1 MRWCTTRVT
10 AFSPRQFPSCP
21 RISLQKNIK
30 GYGVIFGDYDNDGDL
45 DLFVPRGSWNQEIAD
60 VLLRNDGGI
69 FEDVAQEAGL
79 PQVVRTSN
87 AIWLDFD
94 RDGRDDAGRGLAS
107 RISSL

>member
-1 MRWCTTRVT
+1 
-10 AFSPRQFPSCP
+10 
-21 RISLQKNIK
+21 
-30 GYGVIFGDYDNDGDL
+30 VIFGDYDNDGDL

-94 RDGRDDAGRGLAS
+94 RD
-107 RISSL
+107 

>member
-1 MRWCTTRVT
+1 M
-10 AFSPRQFPSCP
+10 
-21 RISLQKNIK
+21 
-30 GYGVIFGDYDNDGDL
+30 
-45 DLFVPRGSWNQEIAD
+45 PRGSWNQEIAD

-94 RDGRDDAGRGLAS
+94 RDGRDDAGQQVLPGIYLYH
-107 RISSL
+107 ISMDVDQKKIQKVGVLPVVY